1 MAGLLNHG
9 TIDTLGWD
17 NSLLW
22 GTALYILG
30 SWVFSSLP
38 GLHLLEAVSS
48 CNNQKC
54 FQTLSKVLWG
64 KGAKVMLGI

>member
-38 GLHLLEAVSS
+38 GLHLLEACRLKLQQPKNASRHCQKSS
-48 CNNQKC
+48 G
-54 FQTLSKVLWG
+54 G
-64 KGAKVMLGI
+64 KGPK